1 MNKYYL
7 FLDECGDQNLANFD
21 PAFPIFT
28 LCGIIVS
35 QEQLGTLTEQIQLVK
50 SEYWGEK
57 KSFSIR
63 ETSVNARK
71 DSRFYSIWR

>member
-21 PAFPIFT
+21 PSFPIFT

-35 QEQLGTLTEQIQLVK
+35 QEQLESLTDQIQSVK
-50 SEYWGEK
+50 SKYWGEK
-57 KSFSIR
+57 KNHSPF
-63 ETSVNARK
+63 ARHP
-71 DSRFYSIWR
+71 